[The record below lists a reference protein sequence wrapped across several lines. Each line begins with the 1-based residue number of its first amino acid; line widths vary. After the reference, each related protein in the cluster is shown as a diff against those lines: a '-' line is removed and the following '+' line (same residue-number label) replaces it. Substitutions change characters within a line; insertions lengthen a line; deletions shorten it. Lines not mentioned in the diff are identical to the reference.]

1 MIARREF
8 IAGLGGAAAWPVV
21 TRAQQNNQVRRVGW
35 LLGGVETEFY
45 RKSRAVLVESLAKL
59 DWVEGRNLKVD
70 LRYGASDQNR
80 IASIAA
86 ELVALAPDVIIASQ
100 AVAARALQ
108 QRTQTI
114 PIVVTAGGDL
124 VANGFMKSAARPEGN
139 ITGFANN
146 DATIAGKW
154 LELLKEAAPSV
165 ARVAVVYD
173 PELIGSGVG
182 PLYISSIEMAATSMG
197 LRTVVIPFRDVI
209 ELVRAVDSFAAE
221 PNGGLI
227 KLTPQT
233 IFDETILKLAVQHR
247 LPSMWPLRSD
257 VAAGG
262 LISYTPA
269 AILDLY
275 PRAASYV
282 DRILRGAKVIELPVQ
297 FPTKFD
303 LVINLKAAKTLGLNI
318 PETLLATA
326 DEVIQ

>member
-108 QRTQTI
+108 QRTQNI

-124 VANGFMKSAARPEGN
+124 VANGFMKSAARPRG
-139 ITGFANN
+139 
-146 DATIAGKW
+146 
-154 LELLKEAAPSV
+154 
-165 ARVAVVYD
+165 
-173 PELIGSGVG
+173 
-182 PLYISSIEMAATSMG
+182 TS
-197 LRTVVIPFRDVI
+197 RD
-209 ELVRAVDSFAAE
+209 L
-221 PNGGLI
+221 PTT
-227 KLTPQT
+227 TPQSQASGSNSS
-233 IFDETILKLAVQHR
+233 KR
-247 LPSMWPLRSD
+247 LCRALPEWRPSM
-257 VAAGG
+257 
-262 LISYTPA
+262 
-269 AILDLY
+269 
-275 PRAASYV
+275 
-282 DRILRGAKVIELPVQ
+282 
-297 FPTKFD
+297 
-303 LVINLKAAKTLGLNI
+303 I
-318 PETLLATA
+318 PN
-326 DEVIQ
+326 

>member
-1 MIARREF
+1 VV
-8 IAGLGGAAAWPVV
+8 LVGGF
-21 TRAQQNNQVRRVGW
+21 
-35 LLGGVETEFY
+35 ETEDY
-45 RKSRAVLVESLAKL
+45 RKNRAVLVESLAKL
-59 DWVEGRNLKVD
+59 DWIEGRNLKVD

-80 IASIAA
+80 IAFSAA

-139 ITGFANN
+139 ITGFASN

-154 LELLKEAAPSV
+154 PELLKEAAPSV

-182 PLYISSIEMAATSMG
+182 PLYISSIEMAATRMG

-209 ELVRAVDSFAAE
+209 ELVRALDSFAAE

-233 IFDETILKLAVQHR
+233 VFDETIRKLAVQHR

-269 AILDLY
+269 AALADLY

-282 DRILRGAKVIELPVQ
+282 DRILRGAKVSELPVQ
-297 FPTKFD
+297 FPTGYD
-303 LVINLKAAKTLGLNI
+303 LIINLKTAKALGLTVPPSI
-318 PETLLATA
+318 LLRA
-326 DEVIQ
+326 DEVIE